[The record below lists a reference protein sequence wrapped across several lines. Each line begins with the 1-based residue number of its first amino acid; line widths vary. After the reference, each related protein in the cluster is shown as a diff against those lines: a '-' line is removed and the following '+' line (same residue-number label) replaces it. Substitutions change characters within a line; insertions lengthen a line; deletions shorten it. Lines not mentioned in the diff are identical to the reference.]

1 VCAVR
6 LKTVLLVVV
15 GLLVVLVVAAVVVV
29 KSIDFNTYK
38 PLIAEQA
45 KAATGRELTIRG
57 NLDLQIGF
65 SPAVVVK
72 DVSFANAPWGSRPE
86 MVKLG
91 QLELEVALLP
101 LIFRQ
106 IQVKRLNLV
115 QADILLETDAKG
127 TGNWTFGAPAAAPP
141 PKQPTGE
148 KTALPSVAVQKVRV
162 EKGTLVYRDG
172 KTKQTTTLALDRLDI
187 EAKDITSPLTI
198 DLAAAYNGK
207 AFTLAGTVGALAELQ
222 GPSRPYPLKLTLK
235 AGGATVEVDGSVAKP
250 MEAEGLNLKVVAKGA
265 ELAEVA
271 KFAGRQVPPIGP
283 FALAAQVSGS
293 PKALSVSGIDA
304 SAGKAE
310 QILIKATGAVK
321 DALNAKGINLVVA
334 LESKDLKSAAKAF
347 GAETPALPS
356 LSATTRVK
364 DAQGAYTF
372 DELKASVGKS
382 TLAGSGAISVGA
394 PRPKVSAHLASP
406 LLDLSE
412 LLPAGGSAQA
422 KPPAA
427 QTPAEPSKDKRMFT
441 ADPLPLGSLKA
452 ADADLDVKIERLILP
467 NKMPIEALMV
477 RLVLTGGRLEI
488 QPFSSRVGSGAI
500 RGRLALDA
508 SSGKTAAL
516 ATKIDAQGVDLGQLM
531 QQSGNPDLV
540 SGAKTDVAIDL
551 QGGGGSV
558 RDVMAGLS
566 GNLSLVLGEGKINNK
581 FVDFLGADLLKQV
594 VEKVNPFRKT
604 DPQTD
609 LKCGV
614 IKFTVKDGMATTDR
628 GIAFETSKMTLVSS
642 GTANLKTETIDFSLR
657 PNPRESAGIGAGEL
671 VKLMR
676 VRGTL
681 AEPKIGIDELQ
692 AAKSAISIGAGLA
705 TGGISALAQGLAG
718 GSTADPNPCATA
730 LGKATAPARG
740 GAPPAT
746 AAPAGK
752 EAPKK
757 GGGVEQVI
765 KGLFGK

>member
-1 VCAVR
+1 MR
-6 LKTVLLVVV
+6 LKTVLLVVG
-15 GLLVVLVVAAVVVV
+15 GLIVVLVVAAVVVV
-29 KSIDFNTYK
+29 KSIDINKYK

-91 QLELEVALLP
+91 QFEVEVALLP

-106 IQVKRLNLV
+106 IQVKRLILV
-115 QADILLETDAKG
+115 QPDILLETDAKG
-127 TGNWTFGAPAAAPP
+127 TGNWAFGAPAAAPP

-148 KTALPSVAVQKVRV
+148 KTALPPVAVQKVRV

-187 EAKDITSPLTI
+187 EAKEITSPLTF
-198 DLAAAYNGK
+198 DLAAAYDGK

-222 GPSRPYPLKLTLK
+222 APSRPYPLKFTLK

-265 ELAEVA
+265 EVAEVA

-283 FALAAQVSGS
+283 FALTAQVSGS

-304 SAGKAE
+304 SVGKAE

-321 DALNAKGINLVVA
+321 DALNAKGINVVVA

-347 GAETPALPS
+347 GVETPALPP
-356 LSATTRVK
+356 LSVTARVK
-364 DAQGAYTF
+364 DAQGAYAF
-372 DELKASVGKS
+372 EEVKASVGKS

-394 PRPKVSAHLASP
+394 PRPKVSAQLASP

-412 LLPAGGSAQA
+412 LLPAGGKAQA
-422 KPPAA
+422 KPAAA
-427 QTPAEPSKDKRMFT
+427 QTPAEPSKDTRMFT
-441 ADPLPLGSLKA
+441 AEPLPLESLKT
-452 ADADLDVKIERLILP
+452 ADADLGVKIDRLILP
-467 NKMPIEALMV
+467 NKLPIEALVV

-488 QPFSSRVGSGAI
+488 QPFSGRVGSGAI
-500 RGRLALDA
+500 GGRLALDA

-516 ATKIDAQGVDLGQLM
+516 TTKIDAKGVDLGQVM
-531 QQSGNPDLV
+531 QQTGNPDLV
-540 SGAKTDVAIDL
+540 TGAKTDLAIDVR
-551 QGGGGSV
+551 GGGGSV
-558 RDVMAGLS
+558 RDVMAGLN
-566 GNLSLVLGEGKINNK
+566 GDLLLVLGEGKINNK

-628 GIAFETSKMTLVSS
+628 GIAFETSKMTVVSS

-657 PNPRESAGIGAGEL
+657 PNPRDSADTGVGEL

-681 AEPKIGIDELQ
+681 AEPTVGVDEAQ
-692 AAKSAISIGAGLA
+692 AAKTALSIGAGLT
-705 TGGISALAQGLAG
+705 TGKLSALAQGLAG

-730 LGKATAPARG
+730 LGKAPAPARG
-740 GAPPAT
+740 GAAPTP

-757 GGGVEQVI
+757 TGDVEQII

>member
-1 VCAVR
+1 MR
-6 LKTVLLVVV
+6 LKTVLLGVV
-15 GLLVVLVVAAVVVV
+15 GVIVVLVVAAVVVL
-29 KSIDFNTYK
+29 KSIDVNKYK

-65 SPAVVVK
+65 SPALVVH
-72 DVSFANAPWGSRPE
+72 DVSFANAPWGSRAE

-91 QLELEVALLP
+91 RFEVEVALLP

-106 IQVKRLNLV
+106 IQVKRLILV
-115 QADILLETDAKG
+115 QPDILLETDARG
-127 TGNWTFGAPAAAPP
+127 TGNWVFGSPAAVPP
-141 PKQPTGE
+141 PRQPTGE
-148 KTALPSVAVQKVRV
+148 KAALPAVAVQKVRI
-162 EKGTLVYRDG
+162 EKGTLSYREG
-172 KTKQTTTLALDRLDI
+172 KTKQTTTLALEHLDV
-187 EAKDITSPLTI
+187 EAKDLTSPLTF

-207 AFTLAGTVGALAELQ
+207 AFTLNGTAGALAEFSA
-222 GPSRPYPLKLTLK
+222 PSRPYPLKLSLK
-235 AGGATVEVDGSVAKP
+235 AGGAVVEVDGSVAKP
-250 MEAEGLNLKVVAKGA
+250 MEAEGLDLKVVAKGA

-271 KFAGRQVPPIGP
+271 KSAGRQVPPIGP

-304 SAGKAE
+304 SVGKAE
-310 QILIKATGAVK
+310 QVLVRATGAVK
-321 DALNAKGINLVVA
+321 DALNAKGISVA
-334 LESKDLKSAAKAF
+334 MAVESKDLKSAAKAF
-347 GAETPALPS
+347 GVETPALPPLS
-356 LSATTRVK
+356 LAARVK
-364 DAQGAYTF
+364 DAPGAYAF
-372 DELKASVGKS
+372 EELKASVGKS
-382 TLAGSGAISVGA
+382 ALAGSGVISIAG
-394 PRPKVSAHLASP
+394 PRPKVSAQLASP

-412 LLPAGGSAQA
+412 LLPAGGKAQA
-422 KPPAA
+422 KPAA
-427 QTPAEPSKDKRMFT
+427 GQTPAESSKDKRMFT
-441 ADPLPLGSLKA
+441 ADPLPLESLKA
-452 ADADLDVKIERLILP
+452 ADADLGVKIDRLILP
-467 NKMPIEALMV
+467 NKMPIEALVV

-488 QPFSSRVGSGAI
+488 QPFSGRAGSGAI
-500 RGRLALDA
+500 AGRLALDA

-516 ATKIDAQGVDLGQLM
+516 ATKIDAKGVDLGQVM
-531 QQSGNPDLV
+531 QQTGHPDLV
-540 SGAKTDVAIDL
+540 TGAKTDLAIDVR
-551 QGGGGSV
+551 GGGGSV
-558 RDVMAGLS
+558 RDVMAGLN
-566 GNLSLVLGEGKINNK
+566 GDLLLVLGEGKINNK
-581 FVDFLGADLLKQV
+581 FVEFLGADLLKQV

-628 GIAFETSKMTLVSS
+628 GIAFETSKMTVVSS

-657 PNPRESAGIGAGEL
+657 PNPRDSTGIGAGEL

-681 AEPKIGIDELQ
+681 AEPKVGIDELE
-692 AAKSAISIGAGLA
+692 AAKTAASIGAGLA
-705 TGGISALAQGLAG
+705 TGGISALAKSLAG

-730 LGKATAPARG
+730 LGKAPAPARG
-740 GAPPAT
+740 GAAPAP

-757 GGGVEQVI
+757 PGVEQII